1 LPITFPRSI
10 DDVPAFT
17 SYAMKGRTYR
27 YLEREPL
34 YPFGYGLSYA
44 QFAYRDIAV
53 SLPTTGKA
61 SDIRAIHTPHT
72 ANTAVARVTA
82 VVDNVG
88 KRAGDEVVQL
98 YVKDVEASCVV
109 PHHDLRGFQRIHLEP
124 GESRKLTFDLTARD
138 LSLVDDRGRRVL
150 EPGRFRVTIGGS
162 QPDPRSAALTG
173 QAPLAIEFDIPS

>member
-1 LPITFPRSI
+1 
-10 DDVPAFT
+10 
-17 SYAMKGRTYR
+17 MKGRTYR

-53 SLPTTGKA
+53 SL
-61 SDIRAIHTPHT
+61 ST
-72 ANTAVARVTA
+72 ANTANTPVARVTA

-98 YVKDVEASCVV
+98 YVKDVEASCAV
-109 PHHDLRGFQRIHLEP
+109 PHHDLRGFQRIHLPP
-124 GESRKLTFDLTARD
+124 GESRKITFDLTARD
-138 LSLVDDRGRRVL
+138 LSLVDDSGRRVL

-162 QPDPRSAALTG
+162 QPDSRSAALTG
-173 QAPLAIEFDIPS
+173 QTPLAIEFDIPS